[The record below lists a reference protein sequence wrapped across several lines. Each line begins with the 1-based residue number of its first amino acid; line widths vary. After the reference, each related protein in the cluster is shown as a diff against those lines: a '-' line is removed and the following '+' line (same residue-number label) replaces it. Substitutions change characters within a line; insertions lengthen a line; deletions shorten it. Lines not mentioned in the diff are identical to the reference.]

1 MMASTVKVPVPPPL
15 AAAVF
20 GDRLPLA
27 SRFASWLAVSGVE
40 RGLVGPRE
48 TERIWDRHLLNCAAV
63 GALVPPGATVV
74 DIGSGAGL
82 PGLPLAIARPDLTIV
97 LVESM
102 LRRTTFLSEVV
113 ADLELDAVSVRRAR
127 AEELTET
134 GFADVVTA
142 RAVAPID
149 KLAPWALQLAKD
161 RGVVLALKGAG
172 AAEELASARSPLRR
186 AGVVD
191 ARLISLAAGD
201 SKTSFLPGIEIR
213 DVACPPES
221 TSAGEPFGTGQI
233 ALVVALSR
241 FPQALSRVASIGLG

>member
-1 MMASTVKVPVPPPL
+1 MMPPTVHLPAPPPA

-27 SRFASWLAVSGVE
+27 CRYASQLAGAGVE
-40 RGLVGPRE
+40 RGLIGPRE
-48 TERIWDRHLLNCAAV
+48 TERVWHRHLLNCAAI
-63 GALVPPGATVV
+63 GALIPRGSTVV

-82 PGLPLAIARPDLTIV
+82 PGVPLAIARPDLTIV

-113 ADLELDAVSVRRAR
+113 AELELTGVSVRRGR
-127 AEELTET
+127 AEELTER

-149 KLAPWALQLAKD
+149 KLVRWALPLAKEH
-161 RGVVLALKGAG
+161 GAVLALKGAG
-172 AAEELASARSPLRR
+172 AADELAAAWPSLQRIGVGHAQLVALVADQAAASP
-186 AGVVD
+186 
-191 ARLISLAAGD
+191 
-201 SKTSFLPGIEIR
+201 TPGIRIVGVSGAGPDGQASGR
-213 DVACPPES
+213 D
-221 TSAGEPFGTGQI
+221 QI

-241 FPQALSRVASIGLG
+241 FPQALSRVAPIGLG